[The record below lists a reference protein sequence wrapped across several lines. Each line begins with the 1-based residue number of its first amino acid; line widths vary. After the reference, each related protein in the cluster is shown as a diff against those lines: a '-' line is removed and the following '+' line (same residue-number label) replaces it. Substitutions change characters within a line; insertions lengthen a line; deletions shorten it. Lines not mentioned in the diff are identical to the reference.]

1 MIFIMSCG
9 SFCFLLPFLA
19 ALLVAGDEGKV
30 EGPVIGFLAK
40 VATDIA
46 NVEHERGKPFGKEQV
61 AENGHSSFQG
71 CKMELSNQFLTYTIL
86 VNPRSST

>member
-30 EGPVIGFLAK
+30 EGPVIGFLAR
-40 VATDIA
+40 VAADIA
-46 NVEHERGKPFGKEQV
+46 NVEHEKATLGKGTSRRKRPFKFSGV
-61 AENGHSSFQG
+61 
-71 CKMELSNQFLTYTIL
+71 
-86 VNPRSST
+86 

>member
-30 EGPVIGFLAK
+30 DGPVIGFLAK
-40 VATDIA
+40 SC
-46 NVEHERGKPFGKEQV
+46 HGHSERG
-61 AENGHSSFQG
+61 
-71 CKMELSNQFLTYTIL
+71 T
-86 VNPRSST
+86 